1 MVHRRFGGR
10 GQVRGGDDVV
20 DDACFPCTNPTDY
33 GLGGDGQD
41 RFARAGTSAFFR
53 DEDFCAIRCVA
64 APSTF
69 LMLAH
74 DMDDAPTQWGRNDEQ
89 RVQSLVDAMRQGKSI
104 SPPYLK
110 LQATASADHLLVWM
124 HDGRHRCMACTKLG
138 CRRVH
143 FLLVLDADVK
153 AALLLEARGRAK
165 FVREYT
171 VLSQKHTNKGGL
183 RHCAL
188 LAVRVSSDTIS
199 ATLTAQARKCM
210 DPTLQA
216 AQAHDK
222 RKARDDPDPH
232 GLLHEFRMGQ
242 AAEAKARKREW
253 DAALVQARAEDEQRQ
268 ATAAAKMRA
277 KELERQRQ
285 ERDRV
290 ERRAAKLQTVNAERR
305 RKGLRPLVDAPPS
318 DSESD
323 SESEDVDYSDL
334 FQGARTDQSR

>member
-1 MVHRRFGGR
+1 VQGGE
-10 GQVRGGDDVV
+10 DVV

-41 RFARAGTSAFFR
+41 RFARAGTSAFFA

-104 SPPYLK
+104 SAPYLK
-110 LQATASADHLLVWM
+110 LQSTESADHLLVWM
-124 HDGRHRCMACTKLG
+124 HDGRHRCVACTKLG

-153 AALLLEARGRAK
+153 AALLREARGRGK

-171 VLSQKHTNKGGL
+171 VLSQKQPGKGGL

-188 LAVRVSSDTIS
+188 LAVRVSSGTIS
-199 ATLTAQARKCM
+199 ATLTAQARKCT

-216 AQAHDK
+216 AQAHHK

-242 AAEAKARKREW
+242 AAEAKARKRHL
-253 DAALVQARAEDEQRQ
+253 DAVMVQARAAEEQRQ

-285 ERDRV
+285 ERDRE
-290 ERRAAKLQTVNAERR
+290 ERRAAKLQAVNAERR
-305 RKGLRPLVDAPPS
+305 RIGLRPLLDAPPS

-334 FQGARTDQSR
+334 FQGARMEQSR